1 MTWLVENVKI
11 NYSTEVYGFNFNSNF
26 MEKDKNR
33 LLTGSDPKESEKKE
47 KTKDGELK
55 TFTQEEVDKLIG
67 AYRKESREAMEAKL
81 KEMEE
86 NFNKRLVEERKEAER
101 LAQLD
106 AEERKAE
113 EDRKREEEL
122 RRRDLLIT
130 EKENRLKAIDK
141 LSELGVPIKLVDF
154 VVDVD
159 LDKQQKNIEVIKETF
174 DKAVEEVVQKKL
186 EGRDDIEDPEKRTP
200 EKKST
205 DSNPF
210 GVF

>member
-1 MTWLVENVKI
+1 
-11 NYSTEVYGFNFNSNF
+11 
-26 MEKDKNR
+26 MEKDKNK
-33 LLTGSDPKESEKKE
+33 LPTGSDPKESEKKG
-47 KTKDGELK
+47 KTKDGEQK
-55 TFTQEEVDKLIG
+55 TFTQEEVDKLVG
-67 AYRKESREAMEAKL
+67 AYRKESREEMEIKL
-81 KEMEE
+81 KEVEE
-86 NFNKRLVEERKEAER
+86 NFNKRLVEEKKEAER

-122 RRRDLLIT
+122 RGRDLLIT

-141 LSELGVPIKLVDF
+141 LSELEVPIKLVDF

-159 LDKQQKNIEVIKETF
+159 LDKQQKNIEIVKETF

-186 EGRDDIEDPEKRTP
+186 EGRDDIEDPEKKIP
-200 EKKST
+200 EKKSA

>member
-1 MTWLVENVKI
+1 M

-26 MEKDKNR
+26 MEKDKNK
-33 LLTGSDPKESEKKE
+33 LPTGSDPKESEKKG
-47 KTKDGELK
+47 KTKDGEQK
-55 TFTQEEVDKLIG
+55 TFTQEEVDKLVG
-67 AYRKESREAMEAKL
+67 AYRKESREEMETKL
-81 KEMEE
+81 KEVEE
-86 NFNKRLVEERKEAER
+86 NFNKRLVEEKKEAER

-122 RRRDLLIT
+122 RGRDLLLT

-141 LSELGVPIKLVDF
+141 LSELEVPIKLVDF

-159 LDKQQKNIEVIKETF
+159 LDKQQKNIEVVKETF

-200 EKKST
+200 EKRSA

>member
-1 MTWLVENVKI
+1 M
-11 NYSTEVYGFNFNSNF
+11 
-26 MEKDKNR
+26 
-33 LLTGSDPKESEKKE
+33 
-47 KTKDGELK
+47 
-55 TFTQEEVDKLIG
+55 
-67 AYRKESREAMEAKL
+67 
-81 KEMEE
+81 
-86 NFNKRLVEERKEAER
+86 
-101 LAQLD
+101 D

-122 RRRDLLIT
+122 RSRDLLIT
-130 EKENRLKAIDK
+130 EKENRLKAIEK
-141 LSELGVPIKLVDF
+141 LSELEVPIKLVDF

-186 EGRDDIEDPEKRTP
+186 EGRDDIEDPEKKTP

>member
-1 MTWLVENVKI
+1 
-11 NYSTEVYGFNFNSNF
+11 

-33 LLTGSDPKESEKKE
+33 LLTGSDPKESEKKG

-141 LSELGVPIKLVDF
+141 LSELEIPIKLVDF

-186 EGRDDIEDPEKRTP
+186 EGRDDIEDPEKKTP
-200 EKKST
+200 EKKSA

>member
-1 MTWLVENVKI
+1 M

-26 MEKDKNR
+26 MEKDKNK
-33 LLTGSDPKESEKKE
+33 LPTGSDPKESEKKG
-47 KTKDGELK
+47 KTKDGEQK
-55 TFTQEEVDKLIG
+55 TFTQEEVDKLVG
-67 AYRKESREAMEAKL
+67 AYRKESREEMETKL
-81 KEMEE
+81 KEVEE
-86 NFNKRLVEERKEAER
+86 NFNKRLVEEKKEAER

-122 RRRDLLIT
+122 RGRDLLLT

-141 LSELGVPIKLVDF
+141 LSELEVPIKLVDF

-159 LDKQQKNIEVIKETF
+159 LDKQQKNIEVVKETF

-186 EGRDDIEDPEKRTP
+186 EGRDDIEDPEKKTP
-200 EKKST
+200 EKRSA

>member
-1 MTWLVENVKI
+1 M

-26 MEKDKNR
+26 MEKDKNK
-33 LLTGSDPKESEKKE
+33 LPTGSDPKESEKKG
-47 KTKDGELK
+47 KTKDGEQK
-55 TFTQEEVDKLIG
+55 TFTQEEVDKLVG
-67 AYRKESREAMEAKL
+67 AYRKESREEMETKL
-81 KEMEE
+81 KEVEE
-86 NFNKRLVEERKEAER
+86 NFNKRLVEEKKEAER

-122 RRRDLLIT
+122 RGRDLLIT

-141 LSELGVPIKLVDF
+141 LSELEVPIKLVDF

-159 LDKQQKNIEVIKETF
+159 LDKQQKNIEVVKETF

-186 EGRDDIEDPEKRTP
+186 EGRDDIEDPEKKTP
-200 EKKST
+200 EKRSA